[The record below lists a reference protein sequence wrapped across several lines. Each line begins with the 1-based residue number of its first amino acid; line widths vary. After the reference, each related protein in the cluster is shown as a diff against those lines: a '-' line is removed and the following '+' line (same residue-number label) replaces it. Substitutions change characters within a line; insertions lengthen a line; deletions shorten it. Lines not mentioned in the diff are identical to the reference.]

1 MKLTE
6 LSNRKTLIFEK
17 EIASK
22 IPGKPSLRQIPNG
35 YMFVAGNDVF
45 RFRVGRNGIDS
56 IGEAKRMAED
66 LKDRWSLKGQRK
78 NLRTEYKSAKIDP
91 KLLPGNTKQRI
102 AQIGQINKE
111 AFPRTNAWRSSRSG
125 RVFFRLLSAFMV
137 EEILRN
143 SILITMANIEAE
155 FMEGEIT
162 EAEYVDK
169 VEVAWGMYAIQITGI
184 MLVFLKTGKNVT
196 FVVKTIRNIVRTGQL
211 AAGSTGVG
219 TVPALISALV
229 TEAGF
234 QLAIFALTNPKTQ
247 KFLVDYIVEWG
258 QESVFGAMIQGGVEM
273 AGQGLN
279 AAAAGLNALT
289 GGLVGSED
297 FFSASGA
304 AEASGF
310 VDPGAREIAGVDG
323 SAYATSQWA
332 RLVFQD
338 LIFPPGT
345 SIESRKVP
353 YYTRTRR
360 EMMMAEDFGALVN
373 QQPKLSSRLD
383 TKGET
388 PKPAPKL
395 SSRLDTKGETPSPT
409 VS

>member
-6 LSNRKTLIFEK
+6 LSDRKTLIFEK

-56 IGEAKRMAED
+56 MGEAKRMAED

-102 AQIGQINKE
+102 AQIGQINKQ
-111 AFPRTNAWRSSRSG
+111 AFPRTTAWRSSRTG

-196 FVVKTIRNIVRTGQL
+196 FVVKQIRNLVRAGQL
-211 AAGSTGVG
+211 AAGGTGVG
-219 TVPALISALV
+219 TIPAIISALV

-258 QESVFGAMIQGGVEM
+258 QESLFGSMIQGGVEM

-360 EMMMAEDFGALVN
+360 EIMMAEDFGALVN
-373 QQPKLSSRLD
+373 QQPELSSRLD
-383 TKGET
+383 TKGQI
-388 PKPAPKL
+388 PKP
-395 SSRLDTKGETPSPT
+395 S